1 MYFKIKKFG
10 LEKPNFLGKSK
21 TENPRVKKTHGG
33 WKRNHKK
40 KKNYWNGHL
49 FYPDKLNLLASFD
62 GFSSFYE

>member
-40 KKNYWNGHL
+40 KKE
-49 FYPDKLNLLASFD
+49 LLEWTPLLSR
-62 GFSSFYE
+62 